1 MPFAANSLVALS
13 YPQSVEI
20 ARQLNGSGTANA
32 DLLSKT
38 GFAGP
43 AAIEIVRQMVAGV
56 GNVGALHRLG
66 FAASDA
72 TVLAAAINSRGPN

>member
-1 MPFAANSLVALS
+1 MPLNPASLVALS

-20 ARQLNGSGTANA
+20 ARQINGNGTANA
-32 DLLSKT
+32 DLLSKC
-38 GFAGP
+38 GFSGP
-43 AAIEIVRQMVAGV
+43 VAVELARQMVAGV

-72 TVLAAAINSRGPN
+72 TALAAGINSRGPN

>member
-1 MPFAANSLVALS
+1 MPLNPASLVAVS

-43 AAIEIVRQMVAGV
+43 VAIEIVRQMVAGV

-72 TVLAAAINSRGPN
+72 TVLAAAITARGPV